1 VGIDEL
7 LGTNRTAVLEI
18 ANRHGARNVRIFGST
33 ARGEATAASDIDVL
47 VTMEKGRS
55 LLDLCALGNDL
66 EDLLQ
71 RKVDVVTEPAISPHL
86 RERILREAIPL

>member
-7 LGTNRTAVLEI
+7 LGANRQAFLEI
-18 ANRHGARNVRIFGST
+18 AKRHGAQNVRIFGST
-33 ARGEATAASDIDVL
+33 ARGEATPASDLDVL

>member
-7 LGTNRTAVLEI
+7 LGANRTAVLEI

-33 ARGEATAASDIDVL
+33 ARGEATTASDVDVL
-47 VTMEKGRS
+47 VTMDKGRS

>member
-7 LGTNRTAVLEI
+7 LGANRRQVLEI
-18 ANRHGARNVRIFGST
+18 AARHGARNVRIFGSV
-33 ARGEATAASDIDVL
+33 ARGTATPSSDVDVL

-66 EDLLQ
+66 DDLLQ
-71 RKVDVVTEPAISPHL
+71 RKVDVVTDRGLSPHM
-86 RERILREAIPL
+86 REDILSEAIPL